1 MSDTDATGAAAP
13 VFREIGPAQP
23 PQTARTYA
31 FQPIWGMTIALLS
44 LLGARLALGAVK
56 AVGLVMQLQF
66 IRHADAGEFSS
77 TGQIH
82 DAAALGDGLVQV
94 TTIVDLLLLLAS
106 YVLGGMW
113 IYRAACNVRGLGARG
128 LETTPGWAV
137 GWFAVPIMSL
147 FRPFMAM
154 SEIWRASHD
163 PQRWKSRQAPPLLG
177 FWWASWIAINLS
189 GGVVNAMSKEAD
201 TLSGLADFAKVALT
215 FIVVDTVAIALFAAV
230 VWRIARAQSAT
241 RHMVEQVAEAFS

>member
-1 MSDTDATGAAAP
+1 MSDTETTGAAAP
-13 VFREIGPAQP
+13 IFREIAAAQP
-23 PQTARTYA
+23 AQTARTYA
-31 FQPIWGMTIALLS
+31 FQPIWTMTIVLLS

-56 AVGLVMQLQF
+56 VVGLVMQLQF
-66 IRHADAGEFSS
+66 IRRADAGDFSS
-77 TGQIH
+77 AAQIH

-94 TTIVDLLLLLAS
+94 TSVVDLLLLLAS
-106 YVLGGMW
+106 YVVGGMW

-137 GWFAVPIMSL
+137 GWYAVPIMSL

-163 PQRWKSRQAPPLLG
+163 PQRWKSRPAPPLLG

-189 GGVVNAMSKEAD
+189 GAVVNAMSKETD
-201 TLSGLADFAKVALT
+201 TLSGLSDFAKVNLT
-215 FIVVDTVAIALFAAV
+215 FIVVDSVAIALFAAV
-230 VWRIARAQSAT
+230 VWRITRAQSAT
-241 RHMVEQVAEAFS
+241 RHMVDSVAEAFS